1 MKKKR
6 LNLKY
11 KTFDNILMSSDM
23 FKTLK
28 KFREKKQVSIWSNA
42 NSFDF
47 CTPQMI
53 NESIVNNFYR
63 EQSYI
68 KDKK

>member
-47 CTPQMI
+47 CTAQILMK
-53 NESIVNNFYR
+53 VL
-63 EQSYI
+63 
-68 KDKK
+68 